1 MRVALYPGSFDPI
14 TLGHLNVIE
23 RGLALFDRL
32 IVAVAPN
39 ADKRSLLSVP
49 VRCQLISESIQAP
62 TLEVASFEGL
72 LVNYARQRGVSTIL
86 RGLRGTSDFEF
97 EFQLAHLNRRLGKGL
112 ETVFVMTGES
122 HFFVSSKMVRE
133 IAALGGDIGG
143 LVPPPVQRHIVTIP
157 ALKDRAFMVG
167 LRRP

>member
-39 ADKRSLLSVP
+39 SSKPGLLSVA
-49 VRCQLISESIQAP
+49 VRRQLIAESIQAP

-72 LVNYARQRGVSTIL
+72 LVDYARQRGVATVL

-97 EFQLAHLNRRLGKGL
+97 EFQLAHLNRRLGHGL

-122 HFFVSSKMVRE
+122 HFFVSSRMVRE
-133 IAALGGDIGG
+133 IAALGGDVAG
-143 LVPPPVQRHIVTIP
+143 LVPPPVARHIM
-157 ALKDRAFMVG
+157 RG
-167 LRRP
+167 